1 MTSPTNSRYG
11 LMFVRAFAIT
21 AAIAVAGSVWAQSN
35 GQQVAMATEE
45 IRMDVSALHASAD
58 VANLPVVYYADP
70 F

>member
-11 LMFVRAFAIT
+11 LTFARAIAMT
-21 AAIAVAGSVWAQSN
+21 AAIAVSVWAKGN
-35 GQQVAMATEE
+35 GQQVAMATEV
-45 IRMDVSALHASAD
+45 IGIDVSALHASAD